1 MILVVLALSMR
12 RSRSP
17 TTLVRE
23 LVCINHTNATPF
35 FIRNQKVMAL
45 SRTLLL
51 CALVLITLVAQIESK
66 ECHYFGDVIRLNCD
80 KYCCGDKSL
89 NQHCRD
95 DCDGV
100 WCDSDDDCGSGCC
113 RGSECGDC
121 PLSKTIII
129 VIAGSG
135 VVFLI
140 IVIAAAMC
148 CCGCCCCQSQP
159 GTVVVGRWGQLH
171 NANNLPVA
179 NPAVNVVQTSSNVYM
194 QH

>member
-1 MILVVLALSMR
+1 
-12 RSRSP
+12 
-17 TTLVRE
+17 
-23 LVCINHTNATPF
+23 
-35 FIRNQKVMAL
+35 MAL
-45 SRTLLL
+45 SKTILL
-51 CALVLITLVAQIESK
+51 CALVLITLVVQIESK
-66 ECHYFGDVIRLNCD
+66 ECNVGIFHSNCD
-80 KYCCGDKSL
+80 KYCCGDESSIQVCL
-89 NQHCRD
+89 D

-100 WCDSDDDCGSGCC
+100 LCDSDDDCGNGCC

-179 NPAVNVVQTSSNVYM
+179 NPAVNVVHTSSNVYM
-194 QH
+194 QHWMLRRNRGTFSWFILPLIWYTHYTVLQLLYFKW